1 MKVKIQGTIVSP
13 DYDDGFFESWID
25 KGVITP
31 SSRVVGSIEN
41 ATEPIDLYI
50 NSYGGDVFA
59 GGEMMIALLKASAA
73 GKLASVEVGTIA
85 ASMAANIVAALRA
98 NGVPVTAN
106 ANSELMFHGCYT
118 ETIGGAQHH
127 EDVAESLRNVNES
140 VIANL
145 NRIGITECRAW
156 FAEGREKWIGAE
168 DGLAMGLFSEISGTK
183 AEAPTDAKS
192 IATKLAAFAAS
203 ITTRKDY
210 TMSIDETIPTAT
222 ETVAETATETAS
234 ETASEEVKAT
244 DEGNDTGVEAKP
256 VEAVSGAPV
265 NAPAEAVSESDI
277 EARVTAL
284 ANARFAGLQA
294 KHDKMISELKAKLDE
309 SAKSLASVTSE
320 RDQLKGEVET
330 LTAGLA
336 DLRDQLA
343 AEKSAHES
351 VVANVLSHVGPEHGE
366 RKNARETLASLPAS
380 KRAEFY
386 KAHKA
391 EIDR

>member
-118 ETIGGAQHH
+118 ETVGGAQHH

-168 DGLAMGLFSEISGTK
+168 DGLAMGLFSEINGTE

-234 ETASEEVKAT
+234 EEVKAT
-244 DEGNDTGVEAKP
+244 DEGNDTGAEEKP
-256 VEAVSGAPV
+256 VEAVSEAPA

>member
-25 KGVITP
+25 KGIITP

-168 DGLAMGLFSEISGTK
+168 DGLAMGLFSEINGTE

-210 TMSIDETIPTAT
+210 TMSIDETIPTVT
-222 ETVAETATETAS
+222 ETVAETTTETTS
-234 ETASEEVKAT
+234 KEVKAT

-256 VEAVSGAPV
+256 VEANSEAPV
-265 NAPAEAVSESDI
+265 NSPAEAVSESDI

>member
-25 KGVITP
+25 KGIITP

-41 ATEPIDLYI
+41 ATEPIELYI

-118 ETIGGAQHH
+118 ETVGGAQHH

-140 VIANL
+140 VISNL

-168 DGLAMGLFSEISGTK
+168 DGLAMGLFSEINGTE

-210 TMSIDETIPTAT
+210 AMSIDDTIPTAT

-234 ETASEEVKAT
+234 KEVKAT
-244 DEGNDTGVEAKP
+244 DEGNDTGAEAKP
-256 VEAVSGAPV
+256 VEAVSEAPA

-366 RKNARETLASLPAS
+366 RKNAR
-380 KRAEFY
+380 
-386 KAHKA
+386 
-391 EIDR
+391 

>member
-25 KGVITP
+25 KGIITP

-59 GGEMMIALLKASAA
+59 GGEMLIALLKASAS
-73 GKLASVEVGTIA
+73 GKLASVEVGSIA

-140 VIANL
+140 VITNL

-156 FAEGREKWIGAE
+156 FSEGREKWIGAE
-168 DGLAMGLFSEISGTK
+168 DGLAMGLFSEINGTK

-210 TMSIDETIPTAT
+210 TMSIDETIPVNGGEAVT
-222 ETVAETATETAS
+222 EDTVQEAVQQAEET
-234 ETASEEVKAT
+234 SEENAT
-244 DEGNDTGVEAKP
+244 NEATTTPAVDVEAL
-256 VEAVSGAPV
+256 
-265 NAPAEAVSESDI
+265 AEA
-277 EARVTAL
+277 R
-284 ANARFAGLQA
+284 ANERFAGLQA
-294 KHDKMISELKAKLDE
+294 KHDQMISELKAKLAE
-309 SAKSLASVTSE
+309 SVKGLASVTAE
-320 RDQLKGEVET
+320 RDQLKADVDR
-330 LTAGLA
+330 LTASHSEEVAL
-336 DLRDQLA
+336 LRAQLE

>member
-118 ETIGGAQHH
+118 ETVGGAQHH

-168 DGLAMGLFSEISGTK
+168 DGLAMGLFSEINGTE

-222 ETVAETATETAS
+222 ETVAETAS
-234 ETASEEVKAT
+234 KEVKAT

-256 VEAVSGAPV
+256 VEAVSEAPV
-265 NAPAEAVSESDI
+265 NDPAEAVSESDI

-320 RDQLKGEVET
+320 RDQLKGAVET

>member
-106 ANSELMFHGCYT
+106 ANSELLFHGCYT
-118 ETIGGAQHH
+118 ETVGGAQHH

-168 DGLAMGLFSEISGTK
+168 DGLAMGLFSEINGTE

-210 TMSIDETIPTAT
+210 TMSIDETIPTVT
-222 ETVAETATETAS
+222 ETVAETTTETTS
-234 ETASEEVKAT
+234 KEVKAT

-256 VEAVSGAPV
+256 VEANSEAPV
-265 NAPAEAVSESDI
+265 NSPAEAVSESDI

-343 AEKSAHES
+343 AEKYAHES

>member
-1 MKVKIQGTIVSP
+1 MKVKIEGVIVSP
-13 DYDDGFFESWID
+13 DYDDGIFESWIS

-31 SSRVVGSIEN
+31 SSRVVRAVED
-41 ATEPIDLYI
+41 ADEPIDLYI

-59 GGEMMIALLKASAA
+59 GGEMMIALLKAHAA
-73 GKLASVEVGTIA
+73 GRIASVEVGSIA

-98 NGVPVTAN
+98 NGCHVTAN

-127 EDVAESLRNVNES
+127 EDVAESLRNINDA

-145 NRIGITECRAW
+145 NSIGITECRAW

-168 DGLAMGLFSEISGTK
+168 DGVEMGLFTSISDLTASKPADIK
-183 AEAPTDAKS
+183 AT
-192 IATKLAAFAAS
+192 ATKLAALAS
-203 ITTRKDY
+203 SINTRKDY
-210 TMSIDETIPTAT
+210 AMSIDDTIPTAN

-234 ETASEEVKAT
+234 KEVKAT
-244 DEGNDTGVEAKP
+244 GEGNDTGVEAKP
-256 VEAVSGAPV
+256 VQATSE
-265 NAPAEAVSESDI
+265 APAEGVSESDI

>member
-118 ETIGGAQHH
+118 ETVGGAQHH

-168 DGLAMGLFSEISGTK
+168 DGLAMGLFSEINGTE

-222 ETVAETATETAS
+222 ETVVETAT

-244 DEGNDTGVEAKP
+244 DEGNDTGAEAKP
-256 VEAVSGAPV
+256 VEATSEAPV
-265 NAPAEAVSESDI
+265 SAPAEVVSESDI

>member
-59 GGEMMIALLKASAA
+59 GGEMMIALLKASAT

-118 ETIGGAQHH
+118 ETVGGAQHH

-168 DGLAMGLFSEISGTK
+168 DGLAMGLFSEINGTE

-192 IATKLAAFAAS
+192 IATKLAALAS
-203 ITTRKDY
+203 SINTRKDY
-210 TMSIDETIPTAT
+210 AMSIDDTIPTAN
-222 ETVAETATETAS
+222 ETVA

-244 DEGNDTGVEAKP
+244 DEGNDTGAEEKP
-256 VEAVSGAPV
+256 VEAVSE
-265 NAPAEAVSESDI
+265 APANTPAETPADAVSESDI

>member
-13 DYDDGFFESWID
+13 DYDDSFFESWID

-118 ETIGGAQHH
+118 ETVGGAQHH

-168 DGLAMGLFSEISGTK
+168 DGLAMGLFSEINGTE

-222 ETVAETATETAS
+222 ETIAETAMETAS
-234 ETASEEVKAT
+234 KEVKAT
-244 DEGNDTGVEAKP
+244 DEGNDTGVEEKP
-256 VEAVSGAPV
+256 VQATSE
-265 NAPAEAVSESDI
+265 APAEVVSESDI
-277 EARVTAL
+277 DARVTAL

>member
-118 ETIGGAQHH
+118 ETVGGAQHH

-168 DGLAMGLFSEISGTK
+168 DGLAMGLFSEINGTE

-192 IATKLAAFAAS
+192 IATKLAALAS
-203 ITTRKDY
+203 SINTRKDY
-210 TMSIDETIPTAT
+210 AMSIDDTIPTAD
-222 ETVAETATETAS
+222 ETAA
-234 ETASEEVKAT
+234 ETASEEVKAP
-244 DEGNDTGVEAKP
+244 DEGNDTGAEEKP
-256 VEAVSGAPV
+256 VEAVYEAPAS
-265 NAPAEAVSESDI
+265 APAETPADAVSESDI

-380 KRAEFY
+380 KRAEYY

>member
-1 MKVKIQGTIVSP
+1 MKVKIEGVIVSP
-13 DYDDGFFESWID
+13 DYDDGIFESWIS

-31 SSRVVGSIEN
+31 SSRVVRAVED
-41 ATEPIDLYI
+41 ADEPIDLYI

-59 GGEMMIALLKASAA
+59 GGEIMIALLKAHAA
-73 GKLASVEVGTIA
+73 GRIASVEVGSIA

-98 NGVPVTAN
+98 NGCHVTAN

-127 EDVAESLRNVNES
+127 EDVAESLRNINDA

-168 DGLAMGLFSEISGTK
+168 DGLEMGLFTSISDFK
-183 AEAPTDAKS
+183 ASKPADIKAT
-192 IATKLAAFAAS
+192 ATKLAALAS
-203 ITTRKDY
+203 SINTRKDY
-210 TMSIDETIPTAT
+210 AMSIDDTIPTAN
-222 ETVAETATETAS
+222 ETVAETTTETAS
-234 ETASEEVKAT
+234 KEVKAT
-244 DEGNDTGVEAKP
+244 DEGNDTGAEEKP
-256 VEAVSGAPV
+256 VEAVSEAPV

-284 ANARFAGLQA
+284 ANSRFAGLQA

>member
-1 MKVKIQGTIVSP
+1 MKVKIEGVIVSP
-13 DYDDGFFESWID
+13 DYDDGIFESWIS

-31 SSRVVGSIEN
+31 SSRVVRAVED
-41 ATEPIDLYI
+41 ADEPIDLYI

-59 GGEMMIALLKASAA
+59 GGEMMIALLKAHAA
-73 GKLASVEVGTIA
+73 GLIASVEVGSIA

-98 NGVPVTAN
+98 NGCHVTAN

-127 EDVAESLRNVNES
+127 EDVAESLRNINDA

-168 DGLAMGLFSEISGTK
+168 DGLEMGLFTSISDLTASKPADIK
-183 AEAPTDAKS
+183 AT
-192 IATKLAAFAAS
+192 ATKLAALAS
-203 ITTRKDY
+203 SINTRKDY
-210 TMSIDETIPTAT
+210 AMSIDDTIPAT
-222 ETVAETATETAS
+222 ETVA

-244 DEGNDTGVEAKP
+244 DEGNDTGAEEKP
-256 VEAVSGAPV
+256 VEAVSE
-265 NAPAEAVSESDI
+265 APANATVEVVSESDI

-320 RDQLKGEVET
+320 RDQLKCDVET

-366 RKNARETLASLPAS
+366 RMNARETLASLPAS

>member
-118 ETIGGAQHH
+118 ETVGGAQHH

-168 DGLAMGLFSEISGTK
+168 DGLAMGLFSEINGTE

-192 IATKLAAFAAS
+192 IATKLAALAS
-203 ITTRKDY
+203 SINTRKDY
-210 TMSIDETIPTAT
+210 AMSIDDTIPTA
-222 ETVAETATETAS
+222 AETAA
-234 ETASEEVKAT
+234 ETASEEVKAP
-244 DEGNDTGVEAKP
+244 DEGNDTGAEEKP
-256 VEAVSGAPV
+256 VEAVYEAPAS
-265 NAPAEAVSESDI
+265 APAETPADAVSESDI

-380 KRAEFY
+380 KRAEYY

>member
-13 DYDDGFFESWID
+13 DYDDGFFDSWID
-25 KGVITP
+25 KGIITP

-118 ETIGGAQHH
+118 ETVGGAQHH

-168 DGLAMGLFSEISGTK
+168 DGLAMGLFSEINGTE

-210 TMSIDETIPTAT
+210 AMSIDDTIPTAT

-234 ETASEEVKAT
+234 KEAKDT

-256 VEAVSGAPV
+256 VEATSEAPV
-265 NAPAEAVSESDI
+265 NAPEEAVSEPDI

-380 KRAEFY
+380 KRAEYY

>member
-25 KGVITP
+25 KGIITP

-59 GGEMMIALLKASAA
+59 GGEMMIALLKAHAA
-73 GKLASVEVGTIA
+73 GRIASVEVGSIA

-98 NGVPVTAN
+98 NGCHVTAN

-140 VIANL
+140 VITNL

-156 FAEGREKWIGAE
+156 FSEGREKWIGAE
-168 DGLAMGLFSEISGTK
+168 DGLAMGLFSEINGTE

-222 ETVAETATETAS
+222 ETVVETATETAS
-234 ETASEEVKAT
+234 KDVKAT
-244 DEGNDTGVEAKP
+244 DEGNDTGAEEKP
-256 VEAVSGAPV
+256 VEAVSEAPA
-265 NAPAEAVSESDI
+265 NDPAEAVSESDI

-366 RKNARETLASLPAS
+366 RMNARETLASLPAS

>member
-1 MKVKIQGTIVSP
+1 MKVKIEGVIVSP
-13 DYDDGFFESWID
+13 DYDDGIFESWIS

-31 SSRVVGSIEN
+31 SSRVVRAVED
-41 ATEPIDLYI
+41 ADEPIDLYI

-59 GGEMMIALLKASAA
+59 GGEMMIALLKAHAA
-73 GKLASVEVGTIA
+73 GRIASVEVGSIA
-85 ASMAANIVAALRA
+85 ASMAANIVVALRA
-98 NGVPVTAN
+98 NGCHVTAN

-127 EDVAESLRNVNES
+127 EDVAESLRNINDA

-145 NRIGITECRAW
+145 NSIGITECRAW

-168 DGLAMGLFSEISGTK
+168 DGVEMGLFTSISDLTASKPADIK
-183 AEAPTDAKS
+183 AT
-192 IATKLAAFAAS
+192 ATKLAALAS
-203 ITTRKDY
+203 SINTRKDY
-210 TMSIDETIPTAT
+210 AMSIDDTIPTAN
-222 ETVAETATETAS
+222 ETVE

-256 VEAVSGAPV
+256 VEAVSEAPV
-265 NAPAEAVSESDI
+265 NDPAEAPAEAVSESDI

>member
-1 MKVKIQGTIVSP
+1 MKVKIEGVIVSP
-13 DYDDGFFESWID
+13 DYDDGIFESWIS

-31 SSRVVGSIEN
+31 SSRVVRAVED
-41 ATEPIDLYI
+41 ADEPIDLYI

-59 GGEMMIALLKASAA
+59 GGEMMIALLKAHAA
-73 GKLASVEVGTIA
+73 GRISSVEVGSIA

-98 NGVPVTAN
+98 NGCHVTAN

-127 EDVAESLRNVNES
+127 EDVAESLRNINDA

-145 NRIGITECRAW
+145 NSIGITECRAW

-168 DGLAMGLFSEISGTK
+168 DGVEMGLFTSISDLTASKPADIK
-183 AEAPTDAKS
+183 AT
-192 IATKLAAFAAS
+192 ATKLAALAS
-203 ITTRKDY
+203 SINTRKDY
-210 TMSIDETIPTAT
+210 AMSIDDTIPTAT

-234 ETASEEVKAT
+234 KEVKAT
-244 DEGNDTGVEAKP
+244 DEGNDTGVEEKP
-256 VEAVSGAPV
+256 VGAVSEAPV
-265 NAPAEAVSESDI
+265 NAPAEAPAEAVGESDI

>member
-1 MKVKIQGTIVSP
+1 MKVKIEGVIVSP
-13 DYDDGFFESWID
+13 DYDDGIFESWIS

-31 SSRVVGSIEN
+31 SSRVVRAVED
-41 ATEPIDLYI
+41 ADEPIDLYI

-59 GGEMMIALLKASAA
+59 GGEMMIALLKAHAA
-73 GKLASVEVGTIA
+73 GRIASVEVGSIA

-98 NGVPVTAN
+98 NGCHVTAN

-127 EDVAESLRNVNES
+127 EDVAESLRNINDA

-145 NRIGITECRAW
+145 NSIGITECRAW

-168 DGLAMGLFSEISGTK
+168 DGVEMGLFTSISDLTASKPADIK
-183 AEAPTDAKS
+183 AT
-192 IATKLAAFAAS
+192 ATKLAALAS
-203 ITTRKDY
+203 SINTRKDY
-210 TMSIDETIPTAT
+210 AMSIDDTIPTAT

-234 ETASEEVKAT
+234 KEVKAT

-256 VEAVSGAPV
+256 VEANSEAPV
-265 NAPAEAVSESDI
+265 NDPAEAVIESDI

>member
-25 KGVITP
+25 KGIITP

-118 ETIGGAQHH
+118 ETVGGAQHH

-168 DGLAMGLFSEISGTK
+168 DGLAMGLFSEINGTE

-210 TMSIDETIPTAT
+210 AMSIDDTIPTAT

-234 ETASEEVKAT
+234 KEVKDT

-256 VEAVSGAPV
+256 VEATSEAPV
-265 NAPAEAVSESDI
+265 NAPAEAVSEPDI

-380 KRAEFY
+380 KRAEYY

>member
-118 ETIGGAQHH
+118 ETVGGAQHH

-168 DGLAMGLFSEISGTK
+168 DGLAMGLFSEINGTE

-192 IATKLAAFAAS
+192 IATKLAALAS
-203 ITTRKDY
+203 SINTRKDY
-210 TMSIDETIPTAT
+210 AMSIDDTIPTAN
-222 ETVAETATETAS
+222 ETVA

-244 DEGNDTGVEAKP
+244 DEGNDTGAEEKP
-256 VEAVSGAPV
+256 VEAASE
-265 NAPAEAVSESDI
+265 APANTPAETPADAVSESDI

-380 KRAEFY
+380 KRAEYY

>member
-25 KGVITP
+25 KGIITP
-31 SSRVVGSIEN
+31 SSRVVSSIEN

-168 DGLAMGLFSEISGTK
+168 DGLAMGLFSEINGTE

-210 TMSIDETIPTAT
+210 AMSIDDTIPTAT
-222 ETVAETATETAS
+222 ETVADAVTEKAT

-244 DEGNDTGVEAKP
+244 DEGNDTGAEEKP
-256 VEAVSGAPV
+256 VEAVSE
-265 NAPAEAVSESDI
+265 APAEVVSESDI

-380 KRAEFY
+380 KRAEYY

>member
-25 KGVITP
+25 KGIITP

-41 ATEPIDLYI
+41 ATEPINLYI

-59 GGEMMIALLKASAA
+59 GGEMLIALLKASAS
-73 GKLASVEVGTIA
+73 GKLASVEIGSIA

-140 VIANL
+140 VITNL
-145 NRIGITECRAW
+145 NRIGITECRGW
-156 FAEGREKWIGAE
+156 FSEGREKWIGAE
-168 DGLAMGLFSEISGTK
+168 DGLAMGLFSEINGTK

-222 ETVAETATETAS
+222 ETVVETATETAS
-234 ETASEEVKAT
+234 KDVKAT
-244 DEGNDTGVEAKP
+244 DEGNDTGVESKP
-256 VEAVSGAPV
+256 VEANSEAPA
-265 NAPAEAVSESDI
+265 NAPADAVSESDI

>member
-168 DGLAMGLFSEISGTK
+168 DGLAMGLFSEINGTE

-222 ETVAETATETAS
+222 ETVAETAAETAS
-234 ETASEEVKAT
+234 KEVKAT

-256 VEAVSGAPV
+256 VEAVSEAPA

-320 RDQLKGEVET
+320 RDQLKGAVET

-351 VVANVLSHVGPEHGE
+351 VVVNVLSHVGPEHGE

>member
-1 MKVKIQGTIVSP
+1 MKVKIEGVIVSP
-13 DYDDGFFESWID
+13 DYDDGIFESWIS

-31 SSRVVGSIEN
+31 SSRVVRAVED
-41 ATEPIDLYI
+41 ADDPIDLYI

-59 GGEMMIALLKASAA
+59 GGEMMIALLKAHAA
-73 GKLASVEVGTIA
+73 GRIASVEVGSIA

-98 NGVPVTAN
+98 NGCHVTAN

-127 EDVAESLRNVNES
+127 EDVAESLRNINDA

-145 NRIGITECRAW
+145 NSIGITECRAW

-168 DGLAMGLFSEISGTK
+168 DGVEMGLFTSISDLTASKPADIK
-183 AEAPTDAKS
+183 AT
-192 IATKLAAFAAS
+192 ATKLAALAS
-203 ITTRKDY
+203 SINTRKDY
-210 TMSIDETIPTAT
+210 AMSIDDTIPTAN
-222 ETVAETATETAS
+222 ETVA

-244 DEGNDTGVEAKP
+244 DDGNDTGAEEKP
-256 VEAVSGAPV
+256 VEATSDAPV
-265 NAPAEAVSESDI
+265 NDPADAVSESDI
-277 EARVTAL
+277 EARVNAL

-320 RDQLKGEVET
+320 RDQLKGEVES

>member
-31 SSRVVGSIEN
+31 SSRIVGSIEN
-41 ATEPIDLYI
+41 ATEPIELYI

-118 ETIGGAQHH
+118 ETVGGAQHH

-168 DGLAMGLFSEISGTK
+168 DGLAMGLFSEINGTE

-222 ETVAETATETAS
+222 ETVAETAEETAA
-234 ETASEEVKAT
+234 ETASEEAKAT
-244 DEGNDTGVEAKP
+244 DEGNDTVVEAKP
-256 VEAVSGAPV
+256 VEVTSEAPV
-265 NAPAEAVSESDI
+265 NDPAEAVSESDI

-330 LTAGLA
+330 LSAGLA

-380 KRAEFY
+380 KRAEYY

>member
-1 MKVKIQGTIVSP
+1 MKVKIEGVIVSP
-13 DYDDGFFESWID
+13 DYDDGIFESWIS

-31 SSRVVGSIEN
+31 SSRVVRAVED
-41 ATEPIDLYI
+41 ADDPIDLYI

-59 GGEMMIALLKASAA
+59 GGEMMIALLKAHAA
-73 GKLASVEVGTIA
+73 GRIASVEVGSIA

-98 NGVPVTAN
+98 NGCNVTAN

-127 EDVAESLRNVNES
+127 EDVAESLRNINDAV
-140 VIANL
+140 VANL

-168 DGLAMGLFSEISGTK
+168 DGVEMGLFTSISDLTASKPADIK
-183 AEAPTDAKS
+183 AT
-192 IATKLAAFAAS
+192 ATKLAALAS
-203 ITTRKDY
+203 SINTRKDY
-210 TMSIDETIPTAT
+210 AMSIDDTIPTAN
-222 ETVAETATETAS
+222 ETAT

-244 DEGNDTGVEAKP
+244 DEGNDMGAEEKP
-256 VEAVSGAPV
+256 VEATSE
-265 NAPAEAVSESDI
+265 APAEVVSESDI

>member
-59 GGEMMIALLKASAA
+59 GGEMMIALLKASTA

-118 ETIGGAQHH
+118 ETVGGAQHH

-168 DGLAMGLFSEISGTK
+168 DGLAMGLFSEINGTE

-222 ETVAETATETAS
+222 ETVVETAT

-244 DEGNDTGVEAKP
+244 DEGNDTGAEAKP
-256 VEAVSGAPV
+256 VEATSE
-265 NAPAEAVSESDI
+265 APAEVVRESDI

-366 RKNARETLASLPAS
+366 RMNARETLASLPAS

>member
-25 KGVITP
+25 KGIITP

-41 ATEPIDLYI
+41 ATEPINLYI

-59 GGEMMIALLKASAA
+59 GGEMLIALLKASAS
-73 GKLASVEVGTIA
+73 GKLASVEVGSIA

-140 VIANL
+140 VITNL

-156 FAEGREKWIGAE
+156 FSEGREKWIGAE
-168 DGLAMGLFSEISGTK
+168 DGLAMGLFSEINGTK

-210 TMSIDETIPTAT
+210 TMSIDETIPVNGGEAVTE
-222 ETVAETATETAS
+222 ETVQEAVQQAEET
-234 ETASEEVKAT
+234 SEENAT
-244 DEGNDTGVEAKP
+244 NEATTAPAVDVEAL
-256 VEAVSGAPV
+256 
-265 NAPAEAVSESDI
+265 AEA
-277 EARVTAL
+277 R
-284 ANARFAGLQA
+284 ANERFAGLQA
-294 KHDKMISELKAKLDE
+294 KHDQMISELKAKLAE
-309 SAKSLASVTSE
+309 SVKGLASVTAE
-320 RDQLKGEVET
+320 RDQLKADVDR
-330 LTAGLA
+330 LTASHSEEVAL
-336 DLRDQLA
+336 LRAQLE

-380 KRAEFY
+380 KRAEYY

>member
-1 MKVKIQGTIVSP
+1 MKVKIEGVIVSP
-13 DYDDGFFESWID
+13 DYDDGIFESWIS

-31 SSRVVGSIEN
+31 SSRVVRAVED
-41 ATEPIDLYI
+41 ADEPIDLYI

-59 GGEMMIALLKASAA
+59 GGEMMIALLKAHAA
-73 GKLASVEVGTIA
+73 GRIASVEVGSIA

-98 NGVPVTAN
+98 NGCNVTAN

-127 EDVAESLRNVNES
+127 EDVAESLRNINDA

-145 NRIGITECRAW
+145 NSIGITECRAW

-168 DGLAMGLFSEISGTK
+168 DGVEMGLFTSISDLTASKPADIK
-183 AEAPTDAKS
+183 AT
-192 IATKLAAFAAS
+192 ATKLAALAS
-203 ITTRKDY
+203 SINTRKDY
-210 TMSIDETIPTAT
+210 AMSIDDTIPTAN
-222 ETVAETATETAS
+222 ETVA

-244 DEGNDTGVEAKP
+244 DEGNDTGAEEKP
-256 VEAVSGAPV
+256 VEATSE
-265 NAPAEAVSESDI
+265 APAEVVSESDI

>member
-41 ATEPIDLYI
+41 ATEPIELYI

-118 ETIGGAQHH
+118 ETVGGAQHH

-168 DGLAMGLFSEISGTK
+168 DGLAMGLFSEINGTE

-234 ETASEEVKAT
+234 EEVKAT
-244 DEGNDTGVEAKP
+244 DEGNDTGSEEKP
-256 VEAVSGAPV
+256 VEAVSEAPA

>member
-25 KGVITP
+25 NGVITP

-168 DGLAMGLFSEISGTK
+168 DGLAMGLFSEINGTE

-192 IATKLAAFAAS
+192 IATKLAALAS
-203 ITTRKDY
+203 SINTRKDY
-210 TMSIDETIPTAT
+210 AMSIDDTIPTAN
-222 ETVAETATETAS
+222 ETVA

-244 DEGNDTGVEAKP
+244 DEGNDTGAEEKP
-256 VEAVSGAPV
+256 VEAISEAPA
-265 NAPAEAVSESDI
+265 NAPAETPADAVSESDI

-320 RDQLKGEVET
+320 RDQLKGEVEN

-380 KRAEFY
+380 KRAEYY

>member
-73 GKLASVEVGTIA
+73 GKLASVEVGAIA

-106 ANSELMFHGCYT
+106 ANSELMFHGCYM
-118 ETIGGAQHH
+118 ETVGGAQHH

-168 DGLAMGLFSEISGTK
+168 DGLAMGIFSEINGTK

-203 ITTRKDY
+203 VTTRKDY
-210 TMSIDETIPTAT
+210 TMNIDETIPVNVGEAVTE
-222 ETVAETATETAS
+222 ETVQDDVQQAEETAEENATNEATTAP
-234 ETASEEVKAT
+234 AV
-244 DEGNDTGVEAKP
+244 DVEAL
-256 VEAVSGAPV
+256 
-265 NAPAEAVSESDI
+265 AEA
-277 EARVTAL
+277 R
-284 ANARFAGLQA
+284 ANERFAGLQA
-294 KHDKMISELKAKLDE
+294 KHDQMISELKAKLDE
-309 SAKSLASVTSE
+309 SVKGLASVTAE
-320 RDQLKGEVET
+320 RDQLKADVDR
-330 LTAGLA
+330 LTASHSEEVAL
-336 DLRDQLA
+336 LRAQLA

>member
-13 DYDDGFFESWID
+13 DYDDSFFESWID

-106 ANSELMFHGCYT
+106 ANSEMMFHCCYT

-168 DGLAMGLFSEISGTK
+168 DGLAMGLFSEINGMV

-210 TMSIDETIPTAT
+210 TMSIDETIPTAN

-234 ETASEEVKAT
+234 KEVKAT
-244 DEGNDTGVEAKP
+244 DEGNDTGVEEKP
-256 VEAVSGAPV
+256 VEAASEAPV
-265 NAPAEAVSESDI
+265 NDPAEAVSESDI

-294 KHDKMISELKAKLDE
+294 KHEKMISELKAKLDE

-320 RDQLKGEVET
+320 RDQLKGAVET

>member
-1 MKVKIQGTIVSP
+1 MKVKIEGVIVSP
-13 DYDDGFFESWID
+13 DYDDGIFESWIS

-31 SSRVVGSIEN
+31 SSRVVRAVED
-41 ATEPIDLYI
+41 ADDPIDLYI

-59 GGEMMIALLKASAA
+59 GGEMMIALLKAHAA
-73 GKLASVEVGTIA
+73 GRIASVEVGSIA

-98 NGVPVTAN
+98 NGCHVTAN

-127 EDVAESLRNVNES
+127 EDVAESLRNINDA

-145 NRIGITECRAW
+145 NSIGITECRAW

-168 DGLAMGLFSEISGTK
+168 DGVEMGLFTSISDLTASKPADIK
-183 AEAPTDAKS
+183 AT
-192 IATKLAAFAAS
+192 ATKLAALAS
-203 ITTRKDY
+203 SINTRKDY
-210 TMSIDETIPTAT
+210 AMSIDDTIPTAN
-222 ETVAETATETAS
+222 ETVA

-244 DEGNDTGVEAKP
+244 DDGNDTGAEEKP
-256 VEAVSGAPV
+256 VEATSDAPV
-265 NAPAEAVSESDI
+265 NDPADAVSESDI

-309 SAKSLASVTSE
+309 SAKILASVTSE

>member
-25 KGVITP
+25 KGIITP

-41 ATEPIDLYI
+41 ATEPIELYI

-118 ETIGGAQHH
+118 ETVGGAQHH

-168 DGLAMGLFSEISGTK
+168 DGLAMGLFSEINGTE

-210 TMSIDETIPTAT
+210 TMSIDETIPTAN

-234 ETASEEVKAT
+234 KEVKAT
-244 DEGNDTGVEAKP
+244 DEGNGTGVEAKP
-256 VEAVSGAPV
+256 VEAASEAPV
-265 NAPAEAVSESDI
+265 NDPAEAVSESDI

-320 RDQLKGEVET
+320 RDQLKGAVET

>member
-25 KGVITP
+25 KGIITP

-41 ATEPIDLYI
+41 AMEPIDLYI

-118 ETIGGAQHH
+118 ETVGGAQHH

-168 DGLAMGLFSEISGTK
+168 DGLAMGLFSEINGTE

-210 TMSIDETIPTAT
+210 AMSIDDTIPTAT

-234 ETASEEVKAT
+234 KEVKAT
-244 DEGNDTGVEAKP
+244 DEGNDKGEEAKP
-256 VEAVSGAPV
+256 VEATSEAPV

-277 EARVTAL
+277 EARVAAL

-320 RDQLKGEVET
+320 RDQLKCEVEN

-380 KRAEFY
+380 KRAEYY

>member
-118 ETIGGAQHH
+118 ETVGGAQHH

-168 DGLAMGLFSEISGTK
+168 DGLAMGLFSEINGTE

-210 TMSIDETIPTAT
+210 AMSIDDTIPTAN
-222 ETVAETATETAS
+222 ETVA

-244 DEGNDTGVEAKP
+244 DEGNDTGAEEKP
-256 VEAVSGAPV
+256 VEATSE
-265 NAPAEAVSESDI
+265 APAEVVSESDI

>member
-59 GGEMMIALLKASAA
+59 GGEMMIALLKASAT

-118 ETIGGAQHH
+118 ETVGGAQHH

-168 DGLAMGLFSEISGTK
+168 DGLAMGLFSEINGTE

-192 IATKLAAFAAS
+192 IATKLAALAS
-203 ITTRKDY
+203 SINTRRDY
-210 TMSIDETIPTAT
+210 AMSIDDTIPTAT
-222 ETVAETATETAS
+222 ETVAV
-234 ETASEEVKAT
+234 TASEEVKAT
-244 DEGNDTGVEAKP
+244 DEGNDTGAEAKP
-256 VEAVSGAPV
+256 VEATSDAPV

-294 KHDKMISELKAKLDE
+294 KHEKMISELKAKLDE

-320 RDQLKGEVET
+320 RDQLKGEVEN

-380 KRAEFY
+380 KRAEYY